1 MGSREE
7 EEELGRGRRR
17 TEDEM
22 PPMKTSRSKK
32 GRESRRKRIDGS
44 SIRSGGERLSLRS
57 GGPRPRRASRRRL
70 ERLEPA
76 GAKAKPGS
84 FRVSGGRAGAGE
96 HVGGAAR
103 DPGV

>member
-44 SIRSGGERLSLRS
+44 SIRSGGERLSLPRS
-57 GGPRPRRASRRRL
+57 ERRPRRASRRRL

-76 GAKAKPGS
+76 GVKVEPGS
-84 FRVSGGRAGAGE
+84 FRASGGKAEVGE
-96 HVGGAAR
+96 SVL
-103 DPGV
+103 VV